1 MNKKQKVWIDT
12 DIGDDIDDA
21 FALLLAMDMGMEIVG
36 ISTVYQDTEKRARLT
51 KKLLKLFGNG
61 YENVPVYVGYGQM
74 MSADSRQ
81 GEIFSQYTPDL
92 DSSDY
97 APNGAEPSE
106 TIDRM
111 TECCET
117 YKENL
122 TILAIGPFTNLAKVI
137 EKSPDA
143 LKKAGKVVL
152 MGGAYYKQY
161 ADWNV
166 ACDPLA
172 AKTLFDG
179 VPNMH
184 CLGADVTHRL
194 QLAQADEGKI
204 LSYAGN
210 SRAVG
215 YVADLYR
222 MWKKARGG
230 IVSVLHDPLIVYYAC
245 DERVCTC
252 EKAPIVVMT
261 DGYARGLTLNVS
273 AFAKAD
279 MSPIYRGFDFEHKQF
294 VAADV
299 DRNLLMQRFMQC
311 FDR

>member
-36 ISTVYQDTEKRARLT
+36 VSTVYQDTEKRARLT

-61 YENVPVYVGYGQM
+61 YENVPVYVGYGKM
-74 MSADSRQ
+74 LSEDNRP
-81 GEIFSQYTPDL
+81 GDIFSQYTSDL
-92 DSSDY
+92 DSSEY
-97 APNGAEPSE
+97 APDVEEPSE

-111 TECCET
+111 IECCEK
-117 YKENL
+117 YKEEL

-166 ACDPLA
+166 SCDPLA

-179 VPNMH
+179 LPNMY

-194 QLAQADEGKI
+194 QLAQSDEEKI

-210 SRAVG
+210 SRAVE
-215 YVADLYR
+215 YVVELYR
-222 MWKKARGG
+222 MWKKERGG

-252 EKAPIVVMT
+252 AKAPIVVMT
-261 DGYARGLTLNVS
+261 DGYARGMTLNVS
-273 AFAKAD
+273 AFGRAN
-279 MSPIYRGFDFEHKQF
+279 MSPIYREFDFEHKQF

-299 DRNLLMQRFMQC
+299 DKSLLMQRFMQC